1 MLEQPEHCP
10 VCTCTNIGYEFRA
23 GIRRL
28 FRCGDC
34 DLLFV
39 PQSVKG
45 QEQSIAVESQVKS
58 SESQGPV
65 VVGHLAEASLARLQ
79 SRGSIDGIRYCVAG
93 KGRDQFVDCA
103 RADGL
108 ELVDT
113 TPELFEGDLVDAYVL
128 FGVLGEV
135 AHPLVQLSSVGKVLK
150 PAGLLLLTVPT
161 VDSVQARRHK
171 SQWTEFESQRITFFS
186 QHGLSALL
194 VRAGYDNIMTWPEP
208 NGLTVLCR
216 KKADEKDCPR
226 LSIVLPVYNE
236 RATFEQLIETVLEK
250 TFDTMEREVRV
261 WGYPH
266 LLDAFLPTNRF
277 GQFRDVQ
284 APNKLTGR
292 FRYYFNLHS
301 LQRPCP
307 RPDPDQQ
314 RVTEKGGFHLPQW
327 GPQCLVAPWSDL
339 FCAPLEAA
347 GAQGHRGGYRPDRGP
362 GRDFGEETA
371 R

>member
-45 QEQSIAVESQVKS
+45 EEQSVDVESQVIS
-58 SESQGPV
+58 SESRDPV
-65 VVGHLAEASLARLQ
+65 VVGRLAEASLARLQ
-79 SRGSIDGIRYCVAG
+79 SRGPIDGIRYCVAG
-93 KGRDQFVDCA
+93 KGHHQFVDCA
-103 RADGL
+103 RENGL
-108 ELVDT
+108 ELADT
-113 TPELFEGDLVDAYVL
+113 TPELFGDDLVDAYVL
-128 FGVLGEV
+128 FGDLGEV
-135 AHPLVQLSSVGKVLK
+135 AHPLEQLSSVGKVLK
-150 PAGLLLLTVPT
+150 PGGLLLLTVPT
-161 VDSVQARRHK
+161 VDSVQARREK
-171 SQWTEFESQRITFFS
+171 SRWTEFASQRIMFFS

-194 VRAGYDNIMTWPEP
+194 VRAGYDNIMTWSEP

-216 KKADEKDCPR
+216 KEANEKGRPR

-250 TFDTMEREVRV
+250 PFDTMEREVRV

-266 LLDAFLPTNRF
+266 LLGGFLPTNRF

-284 APNKLTGR
+284 APNKSTGR

-307 RPDPDQQ
+307 RPDQ
-314 RVTEKGGFHLPQW
+314 
-327 GPQCLVAPWSDL
+327 
-339 FCAPLEAA
+339 
-347 GAQGHRGGYRPDRGP
+347 
-362 GRDFGEETA
+362 
-371 R
+371 